1 MSTAI
6 VTDSTSDIPP
16 KLREDLGIFQIPV
29 DLTLEDKTYLDGFD
43 LSRNDF
49 YDRLPSLKKMPT
61 TAAPASADSSSS
73 MKIFSITD
81 TLQSSPSMQPAL

>member
-6 VTDSTSDIPP
+6 VTDSTSDIPTD
-16 KLREDLGIFQIPV
+16 LREELGIFQIPV

-49 YDRLPSLKKMPT
+49 YD
-61 TAAPASADSSSS
+61 
-73 MKIFSITD
+73 
-81 TLQSSPSMQPAL
+81 QSPYLEEIAYYGCTIVG